1 MDAFQSQ
8 RLRTTFFN
16 NVFPLL
22 PFQKM
27 NERIKDIYVLFTAT
41 NKEESKI
48 MMRIKKVYWRVK

>member
-1 MDAFQSQ
+1 MDALQSQ

-22 PFQKM
+22 PLQKM

-41 NKEESKI
+41 KQGREQNNDENKEGNI
-48 MMRIKKVYWRVK
+48 GV